1 LFPADSTRPD
11 TDAQLRPAALQG
23 LVLGVSK
30 LSAAELLRVSAGAV
44 LSIYLAR
51 RLGTYAFGLWTL
63 AVAMTGYPLALVEAG
78 LTWIGT
84 REIAHDRGSVRSLV
98 PTIVRLRLTLA
109 VAGLIVVAS
118 FVLTSSWP
126 TMQRSMVLLASGS
139 VLTTAVTLDW
149 VFYGL
154 ERPSIAA
161 AATITRTVIFAGATL
176 TLVSRPD
183 QVWLVPL
190 LQMTGELGAA
200 VQTWFFYRGQVI
212 ASSGAVGGTLSAR
225 GIVEQA
231 LPLTLSQLL
240 RAITTWSSVTIIAL
254 HASSAVVGQF
264 GAAQRL
270 TQLALGFAT
279 LYFYGYLPLASRAS
293 REGHR
298 AVHDLVSRSIR
309 LTAGATLPFA
319 VTATVLAPDVV
330 QLVFGEAYGRAADA
344 FQILAWTVPVVIL
357 GGHFRHTL
365 IAARLTRHD
374 LFAVAAG
381 AAGTLVLNLAL
392 IPVLGGRG
400 AAIAPL
406 VGETML
412 TVTAMALVRRKIG
425 GIVPIGPLLGAAAP
439 AVVMAAAMTLV
450 RKYGFVVALGT
461 GAATYALTLLL
472 TRDKR

>member
-1 LFPADSTRPD
+1 M
-11 TDAQLRPAALQG
+11 
-23 LVLGVSK
+23 SK

-63 AVAMTGYPLALVEAG
+63 AIAITGYPLALVEAG

-84 REIAHDRGSVRSLV
+84 REIAHDRGTVRSLV

-161 AATITRTVIFAGATL
+161 AATVTRTVIFAGATL
-176 TLVSRPD
+176 TLVGRPD

-200 VQTWFFYRGQVI
+200 VQTWFFYRQVMP
-212 ASSGAVGGTLSAR
+212 SSGAVGGTLSAR

-231 LPLTLSQLL
+231 LPLALSQLL

-298 AVHDLVSRSIR
+298 AVHDLLSRSIR

-319 VTATVLAPDVV
+319 VTATVLAPDIV
-330 QLVFGEAYGRAADA
+330 QVVFGEAYARAADA

-374 LFAVAAG
+374 LYAVAAG
-381 AAGTLVLNLAL
+381 AGGTLVLNLAL
-392 IPVLGGRG
+392 IPVLGSRG

-412 TVTAMALVRRKIG
+412 TLTAMALVSRKIG

-461 GAATYALTLLL
+461 GAATYALTLLS